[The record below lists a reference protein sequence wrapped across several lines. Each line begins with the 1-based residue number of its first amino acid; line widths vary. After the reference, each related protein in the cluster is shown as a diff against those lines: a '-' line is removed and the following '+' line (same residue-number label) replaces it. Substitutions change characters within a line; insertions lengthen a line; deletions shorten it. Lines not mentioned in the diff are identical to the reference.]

1 MSELMISILIISG
14 ISAFLTLLIEL
25 ADFFIANYGECR
37 LLINQKKNLTVKGGS
52 PLLFTLQEEGIF
64 IPSACGGKGTCAYCK
79 VKILQG
85 GGPVLPTETPYLS
98 KEEIQ
103 QGVRLSCQVK
113 VRNDLVLEIP
123 DELLLIQ
130 EYKTRVESIIDLTP
144 IIKGIIL
151 DIIQPDE
158 GIVFKP
164 GQYIQFEIPK
174 YKRSK
179 GPEYRAFSI
188 ASSPREN
195 KKIKLYIGLVEKG
208 MVSTYVHHYLKQ
220 GEEIVIR
227 GPFGDFYYRDS
238 NRDILMIATGTGL
251 APIMSLLRYMR
262 EEKIQR
268 KATLFFGTKTKQDL
282 YLMDELRSLEKELP
296 AFKYIPTLTREV
308 EGSSWQGER
317 GRVTVLLEKYFPE
330 IADSEVYICG
340 NTNMVESCLEFFKE
354 KNIPEDRI
362 YFDKFT

>member
-1 MSELMISILIISG
+1 MIRILIISG
-14 ISAFLTLLIEL
+14 ISAFLALLIEL
-25 ADFFIANYGECR
+25 ADYFIANYGECH
-37 LLINQKKNLTVKGGS
+37 LLINKKKDLTVKGGS

-98 KEEIQ
+98 DVEIRD
-103 QGVRLSCQVK
+103 GVRLSCQVK
-113 VRNDLVLEIP
+113 VRDDLVLEIP
-123 DELLLIQ
+123 EELLLIQ
-130 EYKTRVESIIDLTP
+130 EYKTKVESIIDLTP
-144 IIKGIIL
+144 TIKGIVL
-151 DIIQPDE
+151 EIIHPDE

-174 YKRSK
+174 YKLSR

-188 ASSPREN
+188 ASSPSEN
-195 KKIKLYIGLVEKG
+195 KKIELYVGLVEKG
-208 MVSTYVHHYLKQ
+208 VVSTYIHHYLKQ
-220 GEEIVIR
+220 GDEIVIR

-238 NRDILMIATGTGL
+238 KRDILMIATGTGL
-251 APIMSLLRYMR
+251 APIMSLLRYMQ

-268 KATLFFGTKTKQDL
+268 KTTLFFGTRTQKDL
-282 YLMDELRSLEKELP
+282 YFVDELKRLEKELP
-296 AFKYIPTLTREV
+296 VFKYIPSLTREA

-317 GRVTVLLEKYFPE
+317 GRVTVLLKKYFPE
-330 IADSEVYICG
+330 IADCDVYICG
-340 NTNMVESCLEFFKE
+340 NSNMVESCLEFFKE

>member
-1 MSELMISILIISG
+1 MSELMINILIISG
-14 ISAFLTLLIEL
+14 ISAFLALLIEL

-37 LLINQKKNLTVKGGS
+37 LLINQKKDLMVKGGS

-79 VKILQG
+79 VKVLQG

-98 KEEIQ
+98 EEEIRD
-103 QGVRLSCQVK
+103 GVRLSCQVK

-123 DELLLIQ
+123 EDLLMIQ
-130 EYKTRVESIIDLTP
+130 EYKTRVGKITDLTP
-144 IIKGIIL
+144 TIKGIVL
-151 DIIQPDE
+151 EIIHPDD
-158 GIVFKP
+158 GIFFKP
-164 GQYIQFEIPK
+164 GQFIQFEIPK
-174 YKRSK
+174 YKRSH

-195 KKIKLYIGLVEKG
+195 KKIELYIGLVEKG
-208 MVSTYVHHYLKQ
+208 MVSTYIHHYLKQ
-220 GEEIVIR
+220 GDEITIR
-227 GPFGDFYYRDS
+227 GPFGDFYYRDA

-262 EEKIQR
+262 TEKIQR
-268 KATLFFGTKTKQDL
+268 KATLFFGTRTQEDL
-282 YLMDELRSLEKELP
+282 YLMDELRGLEKELP
-296 AFKYIPTLTREV
+296 AFKYIPTLTREA

-317 GRVTVLLEKYFPE
+317 GRVTVLLEKYFIE
-330 IADSEVYICG
+330 IAECEVYICG
-340 NTNMVESCLEFFKE
+340 NTNMVESCLDIFKE
-354 KNIPEDRI
+354 KNIPEGRI